1 MIKVVPLSFFSV
13 ETLDNMCTGKSQVG
27 LLLMIIS
34 VID

>member
-1 MIKVVPLSFFSV
+1 MIKEQSV